1 MEINQKKSII
11 EAILFA
17 AGRPV
22 KKSEMVLALEITEE
36 DIENLVQKMQ
46 EEYCEDNRGIEL
58 IKVEDSYQLCT
69 KKELYEY
76 IYPVLDKRN
85 KPNLSNAALET
96 LAIIA
101 YNPKITR
108 AEIEAIRGVSAD
120 ACVYKLLE
128 YGLIEEAGK
137 IDLPGKPMSYKTT
150 NDFLRMFGYSSLEEL
165 PELPRYKLD
174 ENKQIVIED
183 LIEASK
189 ASSGSLSVNLEKLE
203 AGVFLVQTVG
213 EFKEKTEKNKLDL
226 QIKKPE
232 EPIYIM
238 ADGRHFWRVI
248 DNLMNNICKY
258 AQPETRVYINL
269 EQTGEKVQI
278 TFRNTSRYPLNISS
292 EELMERFVRGDSSRN
307 TEGNGLGLSIAGSL
321 MELMHGKMQLFVD
334 GDLFKVVLEF
344 DRCEVS

>member
-22 KKSEMVLALEITEE
+22 EKSELILVLEISSE
-36 DIENLVQKMQ
+36 DIDNIVKSMQ
-46 EEYCEDNRGIEL
+46 EEYKKENRGIEL
-58 IKVEDSYQLCT
+58 IVLENSYQLCT

-85 KPNLSNAALET
+85 KPNLSKAALET

-150 NDFLRMFGYSSLEEL
+150 NEFLRMFGYNSLEEL

-174 ENKQIVIED
+174 ENKQIVIDD
-183 LIEASK
+183 LIEK
-189 ASSGSLSVNLEKLE
+189 GQVE
-203 AGVFLVQTVG
+203 APTPEREDL
-213 EFKEKTEKNKLDL
+213 KEQQKE
-226 QIKKPE
+226 
-232 EPIYIM
+232 
-238 ADGRHFWRVI
+238 
-248 DNLMNNICKY
+248 NIENQK
-258 AQPETRVYINL
+258 
-269 EQTGEKVQI
+269 
-278 TFRNTSRYPLNISS
+278 
-292 EELMERFVRGDSSRN
+292 
-307 TEGNGLGLSIAGSL
+307 
-321 MELMHGKMQLFVD
+321 
-334 GDLFKVVLEF
+334 
-344 DRCEVS
+344 